1 MVFTPLKIVLFSLAV
16 FNLILIS
23 ICVSLGKNRL
33 AVALA
38 VAEAFLVSS
47 TFYWE

>member
-1 MVFTPLKIVLFSLAV
+1 MAFTPLKIVLFALAV

-23 ICVSLGKNRL
+23 ILVSLGKNRL

-38 VAEAFLVSS
+38 VLEAVIVAT
-47 TFYWE
+47 TFGLD